1 MILGLLDEAVSSGA
15 RQSQACEILGLPPRT
30 VQRWRLAGIGEDR
43 RSGPRRPP
51 ENKLSTLEE
60 RRILD
65 VVTTPQ
71 YRDLS
76 PQQLVPILADDGTY
90 LASES
95 TIYRLLRREAMQ
107 QRREPSRAP
116 QARHRPDA
124 HCARCPNQVWSWD
137 ITYLRGPILGSFYYL
152 YLVEDVFSRKIVGW
166 AVHET
171 ECNGHAAQLLEET
184 CAREGIA
191 RDRLV
196 LHADNGSPMKGAT
209 ILATLQ
215 RLGVATSFSRPR
227 VSDDN
232 PYSES
237 LFRTLKYRPE
247 FPGRGF
253 ASLHDARS
261 WVEAFVAWYNT
272 EHRHSGIRF
281 VTPEQRHSR
290 QDKGLLAKR
299 HQVYEAARRRHPER
313 WSGTTRNWAPIETV
327 VLNPERR
334 PHDLARAG

>member
-1 MILGLLDEAVSSGA
+1 MILGLLDEAVGAGA
-15 RQSQACEILGLPPRT
+15 RQSRACAILGLPART
-30 VQRWRLAGIGEDR
+30 VQRWRCAGIGEDR
-43 RSGPRRPP
+43 RTGPRRPP
-51 ENKLSTLEE
+51 RNKLGAREE
-60 RRILD
+60 RAILD
-65 VVTTPQ
+65 VVTAPE

-76 PQQLVPILADDGTY
+76 PRQLVPILADDGTY

-95 TIYRLLRREAMQ
+95 TLYRLLKRQDMQQPREA
-107 QRREPSRAP
+107 SRAP
-116 QARHRPDA
+116 RARHRPAA

-152 YLVEDVFSRKIVGW
+152 YMVEDVFSRKIVGW

-171 ECNGHAAQLLEET
+171 ECNEHAARLLEET
-184 CAREGIA
+184 CAKEGIA

-232 PYSES
+232 PYSEA

-253 ASLHDARS
+253 GSLHDAHA
-261 WVEAFVAWYNT
+261 WVCAFVTWYNT

-281 VTPEQRHSR
+281 VTPEQRHAGR
-290 QDKGLLAKR
+290 DRELLAAR
-299 HQVYEAARRRHPER
+299 HRVYVAARERRPER
-313 WSGTTRNWAPIETV
+313 WSGTTRNWSPVEQV
-327 VLNPERR
+327 VLNPAPVAAEM
-334 PHDLARAG
+334 ATTQ